1 MKTHAKKQ
9 MTVICEAPVMHRI
22 TRVLDRIPVT
32 GYTVFDAHSGR
43 GSEGTWDTDRMI
55 GDAGRMVM
63 IVSVMSPE
71 QAETAIDRIYETLE
85 PQMGIITIADVEVL
99 RPERF

>member
-9 MTVICEAPVMHRI
+9 MTVICEAPLMHRI
-22 TRVLDRIPVT
+22 TRVLDAVPVT
-32 GYTVFDAHSGR
+32 GYTVFPALSGR
-43 GSEGTWDTDRMI
+43 GSEGTWDRDRMI

-71 QAETAIDRIYETLE
+71 QADTAVNRIYETLE
-85 PQMGIITIADVEVL
+85 PQMGIITLADVAVL

>member
-1 MKTHAKKQ
+1 MKTHARKQ

-22 TRVLDRIPVT
+22 TRVLDKVPVS
-32 GYTVFDAHSGR
+32 GYTVFDAHSGK

-63 IVSVMSPE
+63 VVSVMSPE
-71 QAETAIDRIYETLE
+71 QADIAIDRIYEALE

>member
-22 TRVLDRIPVT
+22 TRVLDKVPVT
-32 GYTVFDAHSGR
+32 GYTLFDAHAGR
-43 GSEGTWDTDRMI
+43 GSEGAWDTDRMI

-63 IVSVMSPE
+63 IVSVMSAE
-71 QAETAIDRIYETLE
+71 QAGIAIDRIYETLE

>member
-9 MTVICEAPVMHRI
+9 MTVICEVPVMHRI
-22 TRVLDRIPVT
+22 TRVLDKVPVT
-32 GYTVFDAHSGR
+32 GYTIFPALSGR
-43 GSEGTWDTDRMI
+43 GSEGTWDRDRII

-63 IVSVMSPE
+63 IVSVMSVE
-71 QAETAIDRIYETLE
+71 QADIAIDRIYDALE
-85 PQMGIITIADVEVL
+85 PQMGIITVADVDVL

>member
-9 MTVICEAPVMHRI
+9 MTVICEAPLMHRI
-22 TRVLDRIPVT
+22 TRVLDAVPVT
-32 GYTVFDAHSGR
+32 GYTVFPALSGR
-43 GSEGTWDTDRMI
+43 GSEGTWDRDRMI

-71 QAETAIDRIYETLE
+71 QADIAVDRIYETLE
-85 PQMGIITIADVEVL
+85 PQMGIITLADVAVL